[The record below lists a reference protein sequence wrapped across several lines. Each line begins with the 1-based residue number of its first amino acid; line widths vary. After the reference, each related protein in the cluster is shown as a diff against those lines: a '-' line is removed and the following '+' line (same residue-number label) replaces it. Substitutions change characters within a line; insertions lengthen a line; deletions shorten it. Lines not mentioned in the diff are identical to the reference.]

1 MIVLMLP
8 NSLKKS
14 PYIGEKIKLR
24 ALELSDLSS
33 IMEYW
38 NTYEVRIGLGK
49 YIPDSSTQREEWI
62 KAQIQKASKGE
73 GYTFAI
79 ETLET
84 KIFLGTCSLSR
95 LNNVSRTA
103 FLSVVIHN
111 PENHEK
117 GYGTDAVRCLLEFA
131 FRILNLHRVELHVYS
146 FIKDAIHVYEKVG
159 FKQTGV
165 RREASY
171 VDGEYRDDLVMDIL
185 RREYDE
191 IIKKNKKQ

>member
-14 PYIGEKIKLR
+14 PYTGAKIKLR

-33 IMEYW
+33 IMEHW

-49 YIPDSSTQREEWI
+49 YVPESSTQREEWI
-62 KAQIQKASKGE
+62 KAQTQKASKGE

-84 KIFLGTCSLSR
+84 KSFLGTCSLSR
-95 LNNVSRTA
+95 INNVSKTA
-103 FLSVVIHN
+103 FLSVVILN
-111 PENHEK
+111 PENHGK
-117 GYGTDAVRCLLEFA
+117 GYGTDAVRCLLEVA
-131 FRILNLHRVELHVYS
+131 FRVLNLHRVELHVYS
-146 FIKDAIHVYEKVG
+146 FMKEAIHVYEKVG
-159 FKQTGV
+159 FKHTGV

-171 VDGEYRDDLVMDIL
+171 IDGEYRDDLVMDIL
-185 RREYDE
+185 KREYAE
-191 IIKKNKKQ
+191 ITKKMP